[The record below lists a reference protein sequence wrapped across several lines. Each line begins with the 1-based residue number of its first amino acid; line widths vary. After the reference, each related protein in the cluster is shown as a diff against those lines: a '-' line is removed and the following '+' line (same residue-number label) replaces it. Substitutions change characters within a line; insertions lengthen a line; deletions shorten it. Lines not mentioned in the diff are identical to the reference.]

1 MDKMQATE
9 ILAYKML
16 VEHCNTY
23 NIREG
28 ILLFEFN
35 LFWSQRKKDSTCQ
48 IPREDLI
55 KLFYWFVYNIK
66 SNLGCMN
73 SRW

>member
-35 LFWSQRKKDSTCQ
+35 LFWSQRKKTALVKSPEKISLNCF
-48 IPREDLI
+48 IDL
-55 KLFYWFVYNIK
+55 FTT
-66 SNLGCMN
+66 
-73 SRW
+73 

>member
-16 VEHCNTY
+16 VEHCNTH

-35 LFWSQRKKDSTCQ
+35 LF
-48 IPREDLI
+48 
-55 KLFYWFVYNIK
+55 
-66 SNLGCMN
+66 
-73 SRW
+73 

>member
-16 VEHCNTY
+16 VEHCNTH

-28 ILLFEFN
+28 IL
-35 LFWSQRKKDSTCQ
+35 
-48 IPREDLI
+48 
-55 KLFYWFVYNIK
+55 
-66 SNLGCMN
+66 
-73 SRW
+73 